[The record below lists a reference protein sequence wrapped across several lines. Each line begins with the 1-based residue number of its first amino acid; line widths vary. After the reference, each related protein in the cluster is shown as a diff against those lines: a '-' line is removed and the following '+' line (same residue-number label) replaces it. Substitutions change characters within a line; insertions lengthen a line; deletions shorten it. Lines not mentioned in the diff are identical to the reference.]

1 MRRVEW
7 TRSAMADL
15 VSIYE
20 YIAKD
25 SQRYALSVID
35 RLTKRTIQI
44 GLFPFSG
51 ESVPEYR
58 NQQIREVIE
67 YSYRLIYLLD
77 DDDVVYVLAVIHGA
91 KSLPMDISGCRRNRA
106 DE

>member
-1 MRRVEW
+1 
-7 TRSAMADL
+7 MADL

-44 GLFPFSG
+44 GLFSFSG

-91 KSLPMDISGCRRNRA
+91 KSLPEKPPPPESSR
-106 DE
+106 E

>member
-1 MRRVEW
+1 
-7 TRSAMADL
+7 MADL

-44 GLFPFSG
+44 GLFSFSG

-77 DDDVVYVLAVIHGA
+77 DDDVVYILAVIHGA
-91 KSLPMDISGCRRNRA
+91 KSLPEKPPLPESSR
-106 DE
+106 E

>member
-1 MRRVEW
+1 
-7 TRSAMADL
+7 MADL

-67 YSYRLIYLLD
+67 YSYRLIGPLAFYFALYRGLRPRQR
-77 DDDVVYVLAVIHGA
+77 VYQPSGLRT
-91 KSLPMDISGCRRNRA
+91 ISEANQ
-106 DE
+106 

>member
-1 MRRVEW
+1 M
-7 TRSAMADL
+7 
-15 VSIYE
+15 
-20 YIAKD
+20 
-25 SQRYALSVID
+25 ID

-58 NQQIREVIE
+58 NQQIREAIE
-67 YSYRLIYLLD
+67 YSYRLINLLD

-91 KSLPMDISGCRRNRA
+91 KSLPEKPPLPESSR
-106 DE
+106 E

>member
-1 MRRVEW
+1 
-7 TRSAMADL
+7 MADL

-25 SQRYALSVID
+25 SQRYALSMID

-77 DDDVVYVLAVIHGA
+77 DDDVVYVLAVNHGA
-91 KSLPMDISGCRRNRA
+91 KS
-106 DE
+106 

>member
-7 TRSAMADL
+7 TRSALADL

-58 NQQIREVIE
+58 NQQIREAIE
-67 YSYRLIYLLD
+67 YSYRLINLLD

-91 KSLPMDISGCRRNRA
+91 KSLPEKPPLPESSR
-106 DE
+106 E

>member
-51 ESVPEYR
+51 EPVPEYR

-91 KSLPMDISGCRRNRA
+91 KSLPEKPPLPESSR
-106 DE
+106 E

>member
-35 RLTKRTIQI
+35 RLTMI
-44 GLFPFSG
+44 LFQST
-51 ESVPEYR
+51 ETSRSER
-58 NQQIREVIE
+58 
-67 YSYRLIYLLD
+67 
-77 DDDVVYVLAVIHGA
+77 
-91 KSLPMDISGCRRNRA
+91 
-106 DE
+106 